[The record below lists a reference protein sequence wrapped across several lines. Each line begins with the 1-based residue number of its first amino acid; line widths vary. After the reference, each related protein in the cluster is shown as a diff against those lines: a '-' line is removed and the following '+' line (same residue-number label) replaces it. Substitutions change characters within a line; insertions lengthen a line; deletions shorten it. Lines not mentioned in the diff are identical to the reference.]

1 MRWFPADETTSA
13 QTTNSSE
20 FSARAIMGT
29 PKYLDITP
37 KLHTLQW
44 LPLLINYLRI
54 HLSLIVHQVLA
65 TFALFLDMTCVS
77 S

>member
-37 KLHTLQW
+37 KLHMLQW
-44 LPLLINYLRI
+44 LPLLIN
-54 HLSLIVHQVLA
+54 
-65 TFALFLDMTCVS
+65 
-77 S
+77 